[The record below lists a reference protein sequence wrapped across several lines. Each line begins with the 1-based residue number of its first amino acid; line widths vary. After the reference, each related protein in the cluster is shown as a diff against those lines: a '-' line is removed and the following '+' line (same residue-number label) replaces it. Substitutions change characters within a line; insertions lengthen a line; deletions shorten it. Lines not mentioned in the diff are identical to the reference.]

1 MKCNHSYSGLVMLS
15 SGWWSPIAWKGE
27 NVINLLNLKVAQN
40 ITVPLGYFIFSK
52 NHEPKKVAEFAKNA
66 QSGHPDRGIKF
77 SLQI

>member
-1 MKCNHSYSGLVMLS
+1 
-15 SGWWSPIAWKGE
+15 
-27 NVINLLNLKVAQN
+27 LLNLKVAQN